1 MGSSTLA
8 DLSWELG
15 VTTASSSADQI
26 GQTYVRIQMK
36 LMKNKK
42 LEVVSMEL
50 SLPQFY
56 NFLHELEKT
65 HNEMK
70 QYTIQM

>member
-1 MGSSTLA
+1 
-8 DLSWELG
+8 
-15 VTTASSSADQI
+15 
-26 GQTYVRIQMK
+26 MK